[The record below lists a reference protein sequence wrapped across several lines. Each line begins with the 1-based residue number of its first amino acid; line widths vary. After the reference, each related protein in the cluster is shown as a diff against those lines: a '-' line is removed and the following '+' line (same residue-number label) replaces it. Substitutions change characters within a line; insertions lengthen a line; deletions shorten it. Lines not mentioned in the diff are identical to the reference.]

1 MTIKSVIV
9 SVSILI
15 VFALAMIGARVI
27 SEVRPSGIKVLG
39 GTICSGK

>member
-27 SEVRPSGIKVLG
+27 SEVRPSGMRVLG
-39 GTICSGK
+39 GTICSEK